1 MKQSIAHAIFNLN
14 ASDKYAEVA
23 REDELLTNKN
33 TTKLNK
39 KIAKAER
46 IDMSIE
52 EYVALENS
60 RDKFKVNKEK
70 AIKKK

>member
-1 MKQSIAHAIFNLN
+1 
-14 ASDKYAEVA
+14 
-23 REDELLTNKN
+23 
-33 TTKLNK
+33 
-39 KIAKAER
+39 
-46 IDMSIE
+46 MSIE